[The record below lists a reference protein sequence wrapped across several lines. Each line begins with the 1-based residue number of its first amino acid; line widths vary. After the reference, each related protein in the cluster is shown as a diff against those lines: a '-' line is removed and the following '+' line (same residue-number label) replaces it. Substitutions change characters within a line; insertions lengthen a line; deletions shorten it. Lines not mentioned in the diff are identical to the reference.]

1 MLILLDIDGVMV
13 PAASWKAPEL
23 LEDGFP
29 NFSARA
35 VNGLRRIISETG
47 ATILLT
53 TSHKSKYSVSSWRN
67 IFAHRG
73 INTKISKLNNH
84 NHDTRTTRKEEVLNW
99 IKKNKGDDNFI
110 IIDDD
115 KSLND
120 LPFDIKRKLILTSPL
135 IGLNEN
141 LAEKAIE
148 ALNHIS
154 EPASTK

>member
-29 NFSARA
+29 NFSTRA

-53 TSHKSKYSVSSWRN
+53 TSHKSKYSVSGWRN

-73 INTKISKLNNH
+73 INTTISKLNNH
-84 NHDTRTTRKEEVLNW
+84 NHDTRKTRKEEVLNW
-99 IKKNKGDDNFI
+99 IKKNKGDNNFI

-120 LPFDIKRKLILTSPL
+120 LPFEIKRKLILTSPL

-141 LAEKAIE
+141 LAEQAIE
-148 ALNHIS
+148 ALNHNS
-154 EPASTK
+154 ELASSK

>member
-1 MLILLDIDGVMV
+1 
-13 PAASWKAPEL
+13 
-23 LEDGFP
+23 
-29 NFSARA
+29 
-35 VNGLRRIISETG
+35 
-47 ATILLT
+47 
-53 TSHKSKYSVSSWRN
+53 
-67 IFAHRG
+67 
-73 INTKISKLNNH
+73 
-84 NHDTRTTRKEEVLNW
+84 VLNW

-154 EPASTK
+154 EPASIK